1 MSSEDDI
8 FGRNSC
14 FFFFPSLCVYGNAS
28 SRCPPHCGRLWNTC
42 KRLIACYMH
51 AHTHTHCTQR
61 SLGGGTS
68 ADLLWNKPGAM
79 IAETRRPSSCM
90 VFLSRVKHCCQKQ
103 LCVCVRACVRACVCC
118 WEKGGKT
125 SQKGECVRKSQ
136 TMYHLHT
143 AGCMSDT
150 GPLLWGTIAL
160 LLNGCCLTGSHI
172 KASDPQPDAR
182 RQGRGKGK
190 KRERTKPE
198 PVWPSGHGVTTC
210 SCDGT
215 D

>member
-79 IAETRRPSSCM
+79 IAETRRPGSCM

-103 LCVCVRACVRACVCC
+103 LCVCARVCPCVCVLL
-118 WEKGGKT
+118 
-125 SQKGECVRKSQ
+125 GERGQNISERRMRSEITDNVPSAHGRVYEWHWTTAVRNYCIVIKW
-136 TMYHLHT
+136 
-143 AGCMSDT
+143 
-150 GPLLWGTIAL
+150 LLPHW
-160 LLNGCCLTGSHI
+160 
-172 KASDPQPDAR
+172 QPY
-182 RQGRGKGK
+182 
-190 KRERTKPE
+190 
-198 PVWPSGHGVTTC
+198 
-210 SCDGT
+210 
-215 D
+215 